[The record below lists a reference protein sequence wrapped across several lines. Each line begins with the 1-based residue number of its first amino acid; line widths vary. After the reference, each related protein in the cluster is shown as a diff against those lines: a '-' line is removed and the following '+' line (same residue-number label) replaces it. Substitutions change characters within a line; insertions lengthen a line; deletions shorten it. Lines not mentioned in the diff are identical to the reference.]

1 MESKNYETKKE
12 KKLIKNIEKINPN
25 AIIKEAISSIE
36 KYSENSKDFIYNV
49 KISEQLN
56 RIKVKALQEY
66 LQSISHK
73 SMKQLKEGIG
83 DEMEKY
89 NKNLS
94 SLLIKS
100 NIDINESNKTI
111 DNLKMKIVDLE
122 NKVNLLQNH
131 KKELLIKIKDLETN
145 LVELEKKY
153 SMLMS
158 EKMIFDEIKK
168 IYPGLT
174 LKEMILE
181 IQMAKKG
188 SITML
193 ESYADKNRELLEI
206 KKSQNDSMIY
216 NQKKINSLMEEIR
229 QISKIQK
236 EEKENYEKQINELS
250 NKLDLYESRIK
261 ESDFLKNSLYYI
273 YNLLFEK
280 MDLLKDIKIED
291 KFRKAISEKDFTP
304 NILYEPELIAYID
317 LIIKRMHRDSY
328 DKLFRECVGYLNVI
342 VRNYFPENTHLR
354 FKPVDIFKEISN
366 LIDQK
371 IKLNNEY
378 KNSIK
383 YKDIQINS
391 MQNDFNKL
399 KEKYE
404 NLVKE
409 YNSYKILI
417 EKSIKF
423 TKNTVNHNNNTR
435 NIEERKRYKT
445 ISNTNFNNFN
455 INSKKRQTQRKKGIY
470 LKDFKFS
477 FDIEPY
483 KKDSKSKELS
493 RNERRNRAL
502 SSFKKNN
509 FYNKYYNTTKSEKKL
524 RKIESKSDLEDVW
537 TPRIEKSKNDNLLID
552 NGNQKIINNLN
563 TVTEL
568 IDETNRLFLY
578 RTRMTSYQ
586 KNLKSM
592 GLIEPHNGS
601 KKRELS
607 KNLKEKILEVN
618 SVKVFEGKI
627 LKKLDNLIGSSSL
640 N

>member
-36 KYSENSKDFIYNV
+36 KNSENSKDFIYNV

-66 LQSISHK
+66 LQSISNK
-73 SMKQLKEGIG
+73 SKKQLKEGIG
-83 DEMEKY
+83 NEMEKY

-158 EKMIFDEIKK
+158 EKMIFNEIKK

-250 NKLDLYESRIK
+250 NKLDLYESRLK

-354 FKPVDIFKEISN
+354 FKPVDIFKQISN

-383 YKDIQINS
+383 YKEIQINS

-417 EKSIKF
+417 EKNIKF

-493 RNERRNRAL
+493 RN
-502 SSFKKNN
+502 
-509 FYNKYYNTTKSEKKL
+509 
-524 RKIESKSDLEDVW
+524 
-537 TPRIEKSKNDNLLID
+537 
-552 NGNQKIINNLN
+552 
-563 TVTEL
+563 
-568 IDETNRLFLY
+568 
-578 RTRMTSYQ
+578 
-586 KNLKSM
+586 
-592 GLIEPHNGS
+592 
-601 KKRELS
+601 
-607 KNLKEKILEVN
+607 
-618 SVKVFEGKI
+618 
-627 LKKLDNLIGSSSL
+627 
-640 N
+640 

>member
-36 KYSENSKDFIYNV
+36 KNSENSKDFIYNM

-66 LQSISHK
+66 LQSISNK

-206 KKSQNDSMIY
+206 KK
-216 NQKKINSLMEEIR
+216 
-229 QISKIQK
+229 
-236 EEKENYEKQINELS
+236 
-250 NKLDLYESRIK
+250 
-261 ESDFLKNSLYYI
+261 
-273 YNLLFEK
+273 
-280 MDLLKDIKIED
+280 
-291 KFRKAISEKDFTP
+291 
-304 NILYEPELIAYID
+304 
-317 LIIKRMHRDSY
+317 
-328 DKLFRECVGYLNVI
+328 
-342 VRNYFPENTHLR
+342 
-354 FKPVDIFKEISN
+354 
-366 LIDQK
+366 
-371 IKLNNEY
+371 
-378 KNSIK
+378 
-383 YKDIQINS
+383 
-391 MQNDFNKL
+391 
-399 KEKYE
+399 
-404 NLVKE
+404 
-409 YNSYKILI
+409 
-417 EKSIKF
+417 
-423 TKNTVNHNNNTR
+423 
-435 NIEERKRYKT
+435 
-445 ISNTNFNNFN
+445 
-455 INSKKRQTQRKKGIY
+455 
-470 LKDFKFS
+470 
-477 FDIEPY
+477 
-483 KKDSKSKELS
+483 
-493 RNERRNRAL
+493 
-502 SSFKKNN
+502 
-509 FYNKYYNTTKSEKKL
+509 
-524 RKIESKSDLEDVW
+524 
-537 TPRIEKSKNDNLLID
+537 
-552 NGNQKIINNLN
+552 
-563 TVTEL
+563 
-568 IDETNRLFLY
+568 RL
-578 RTRMTSYQ
+578 
-586 KNLKSM
+586 
-592 GLIEPHNGS
+592 
-601 KKRELS
+601 
-607 KNLKEKILEVN
+607 
-618 SVKVFEGKI
+618 
-627 LKKLDNLIGSSSL
+627 
-640 N
+640 